1 METEHFGVPLT
12 TTSVKL
18 SPGVYTIKR
27 VTLGIMLGTIDH
39 YSILR

>member
-12 TTSVKL
+12 ATGVKL
-18 SPGVYTIKR
+18 SPGVYTIKW
-27 VTLGIMLGTIDH
+27 VISGIMLGTIVQ